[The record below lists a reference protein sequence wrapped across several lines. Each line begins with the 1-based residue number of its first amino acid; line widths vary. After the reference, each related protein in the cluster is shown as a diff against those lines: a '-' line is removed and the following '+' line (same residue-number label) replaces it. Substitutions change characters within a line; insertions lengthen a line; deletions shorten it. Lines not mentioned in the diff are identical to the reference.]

1 MTPLGRP
8 AGPEGATAAVLGGAV
23 TRERVQAAAARD
35 GRGGSPLIR
44 SLLAQSLPS
53 NADLARTFGAGGPL
67 RLDASLVEIAPLA
80 MRLLDPRMLRRERC
94 VPVEILDD
102 LCVLAV
108 EEGGAERAV
117 QEVRAALRRDVLP
130 VFAPSDALA
139 RALERLGG
147 SRSALSLGP
156 ARRHDSFIHARFRDL
171 VLEGAEL
178 DAVGLTGGG
187 DTGFRPRGG
196 SGPAA
201 ELSGERGPEAEE
213 AE

>member
-23 TRERVQAAAARD
+23 TRERVRAAAARD
-35 GRGGSPLIR
+35 GRGGSPLVR

-53 NADLARTFGAGGPL
+53 DADLARAFSAGGPL

-80 MRLLDPRMLRRERC
+80 MRLLDPRLLRRERC

-130 VFAPSDALA
+130 VFAPADALA
-139 RALERLGG
+139 RALERLSG
-147 SRSALSLGP
+147 SRAALRLGP
-156 ARRHDSFIHARFRDL
+156 ARRHDSHIHARFRDL
-171 VLEGAEL
+171 VLERTAL
-178 DAVGLTGGG
+178 DAVAVPAQAAPR
-187 DTGFRPRGG
+187 FRA
-196 SGPAA
+196 PAPQA
-201 ELSGERGPEAEE
+201 LAEE
-213 AE
+213 GE

>member
-1 MTPLGRP
+1 MTPIGRP

-53 NADLARTFGAGGPL
+53 DADLARAFGAGGPL
-67 RLDASLVEIAPLA
+67 RLDATLVEIAPLA
-80 MRLLDPRMLRRERC
+80 LRLLDPRMLRRERC

-117 QEVRAALRRDVLP
+117 QEVRAALRRDVVP

-147 SRSALSLGP
+147 PRTALRLGP

-171 VLEGAEL
+171 VLERTVL
-178 DAVGLTGGG
+178 DAVALPAR
-187 DTGFRPRGG
+187 DAASFRAHAP
-196 SGPAA
+196 
-201 ELSGERGPEAEE
+201 GEDRA
-213 AE
+213 